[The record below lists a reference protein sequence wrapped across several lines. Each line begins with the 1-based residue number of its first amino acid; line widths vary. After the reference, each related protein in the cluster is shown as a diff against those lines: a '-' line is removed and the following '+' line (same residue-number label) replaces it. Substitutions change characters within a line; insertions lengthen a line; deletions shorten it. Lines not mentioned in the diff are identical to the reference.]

1 MKKIAILTG
10 PTASGKSAIA
20 LQFAS
25 EISNRSIEII
35 NADSMLVYRE
45 MDIGTAKPT
54 PQELALIPHHL
65 INIRNPDEP
74 FTAGD
79 FFRAVNES
87 IADIESR
94 GKNALIVGGTGFYL
108 KALLYGM
115 WDAPPADPV
124 LRETL
129 NHISDSELFCR
140 VSEKDPA
147 TAQRIGPQDR
157 YRLIRAIEMMMHTG
171 KTVSD
176 LEGTSRKDPD
186 PRFELLI
193 IDRSN
198 DDLFSRISARTQQML
213 KDGFVD
219 EVRNLEAR
227 YPRARSLAAV
237 GYAQVCDHLAN
248 RLPQGRKIK
257 PGIEGL
263 REEIELATR
272 QLVKRQRTWFR
283 SVQHALNFQLPTDD
297 NPLLEKLGEI
307 YQTEFQ

>member
-10 PTASGKSAIA
+10 PTASGKSALA

-25 EISNRSIEII
+25 EAAELSIEII

-45 MDIGTAKPT
+45 MNIGTAKPT

-65 INIRNPDEP
+65 IDIRNPDAP

-87 IADIESR
+87 IADIQSR
-94 GKNALIVGGTGFYL
+94 GKKPLIVGGTGFYL

-115 WDAPPADPV
+115 WDAPPSDPV

-129 NHISDSELFCR
+129 NPISDSELYQR

-157 YRLIRAIEMMMHTG
+157 YRLIRAIEMMTHTQ
-171 KTVSD
+171 KTVSE
-176 LEGTSRKDPD
+176 LESTSRKDPD

-213 KDGFVD
+213 KDGFIN
-219 EVRNLEAR
+219 EVRDLKTR
-227 YPRARSLAAV
+227 YPGARSLAAV
-237 GYAQVCDHLAN
+237 GYAQVCDHLAH
-248 RLPQGRKIK
+248 RLPKGRKIK
-257 PGIEGL
+257 TGIEGL

-283 SVQHALNFQLPTDD
+283 GVKHCLNFQLPTDEK
-297 NPLLEKLGEI
+297 NLLEKLSEI
-307 YQTEFQ
+307 YN